1 MTLEDRRLKLHE
13 MLCDILGSRHVYYD
27 PPESITM
34 KYPAIVYNKARI
46 NFNFADNT
54 KYLGR
59 VAYTATLIRKDD
71 DDDILDRLLKE
82 LPYASYDRPM
92 TANNLHH
99 DTFTV
104 YI

>member
-1 MTLEDRRLKLHE
+1 MMLEDRRLKLHE
-13 MLCDILGSRHVYYD
+13 MLCTVLGSRHVYYD
-27 PPESITM
+27 PPESIVM

-46 NFNFADNT
+46 DALRADNK

-59 VAYTATLIRKDD
+59 YAYTATLIRKDD
-71 DDDILDRLLKE
+71 DDDILDRILE
-82 LPYASYDRPM
+82 LPYVSYDRPY
-92 TANNLHH
+92 TAQNLHH

>member
-13 MLCDILGSRHVYYD
+13 RFCSILGSRCVYYD
-27 PPESITM
+27 PPETITM

-46 NFNFADNT
+46 NTRHADNI

-71 DDDILDRLLKE
+71 DDDILDRLL
-82 LPYASYDRPM
+82 LMPYTSYDRPM
-92 TANNLHH
+92 TANNLRH

>member
-13 MLCDILGSRHVYYD
+13 TLCDILGSRHVYYD

-34 KYPAIVYNKARI
+34 KYPAIVYSKARI
-46 NFNFADNT
+46 NTLRADNI

-71 DDDILDRLLKE
+71 DDDILDRLLE
-82 LPYASYDRPM
+82 MPYTSYDRPF
-92 TANNLHH
+92 TAQNLHH